1 MNSLYSCRITPRS
14 RRRFYTSPNSVLR
27 FPTIRVVTSLPAKE
41 AMDAPVICVNT
52 GEAEDLK
59 FSYSPGMDSF
69 PAIYIRD
76 GSSGIQYE
84 LEDMD
89 GIKDNCL
96 LDRKSVV

>member
-1 MNSLYSCRITPRS
+1 MH
-14 RRRFYTSPNSVLR
+14 
-27 FPTIRVVTSLPAKE
+27 
-41 AMDAPVICVNT
+41 VNT

-69 PAIYIRD
+69 PAIYVRD

-89 GIKDNCL
+89 GIKENCL
-96 LDRKSVV
+96 LSLNIEREFRRSNLSPAYDYIFRP